1 MAQEPELVTSHQLE
15 VKPLH
20 NGAVT
25 ERFREVCDFRNDF
38 AAFFTGV
45 NREIDAP
52 DPFTACGTLA
62 PQFFEALHT
71 AFVTRPAGF
80 NPFADPHLF
89 LGVEFVKA
97 GALQS
102 FRGKLFFLAGL
113 VGGKVSRVGSENP
126 AVQLNDACDGVVQ
139 KRAVVGDHHQRPRIF
154 KFTRQNRF
162 KRENRFDVQVVCGFV
177 K

>member
-15 VKPLH
+15 VKTLH

-52 DPFTACGTLA
+52 DPFTACGKLA

-71 AFVTRPAGF
+71 AFV
-80 NPFADPHLF
+80 
-89 LGVEFVKA
+89 
-97 GALQS
+97 
-102 FRGKLFFLAGL
+102 AGL

-126 AVQLNDACDGVVQ
+126 AVQLNDARDGVVQ